1 MKKWQANSWRDF
13 PIKQQPTYADQEKL
27 KKVEKELGSYPPLI
41 FAGEALNLKNQLADV
56 VNGKAF
62 LLQGGDCA
70 ESFASFDAN
79 NIKNLFKVMMQ
90 MSVVLTFSGGCPVVK
105 VGRVAGQFAK
115 PRSSDFEEVNGIS
128 LPSYRGDIIN
138 DIDFNEKSRAA
149 KPKKLLKAYNQS
161 AATMNL
167 LRAFSRGGMADLNQV
182 HLWNTDF
189 VNDNTLGEK
198 YDEVSSKITEALNFM
213 KACGIT
219 SETTPNL
226 AQTNLFTSHEALLLN
241 YEQALTRKDS
251 ITGDWYNCAAHM
263 LWIGDRTRDL
273 KDAHIE
279 YFRGI
284 KNPIGCK
291 VGPSMKEDELI
302 QLIDTLN
309 PENEAGR
316 LNLIVRMG
324 ANKVGD
330 FYPKLLERVK
340 REGKNVLWSCDPMHG
355 NTIKA
360 DNGYK
365 TRDFEAILSEVKQFF
380 QIHKS
385 EGTYAGGIHLEMT
398 GQDVTECTGSA
409 SSGITT
415 EGLASRYHTQC
426 DPRLNADQALE
437 LSFMIAD
444 TLKEA
449 RKDLIV

>member
-1 MKKWQANSWRDF
+1 MNIWTPSSWRDF
-13 PIKQQPTYADQEKL
+13 PIKQQPTYSDLENL
-27 KKVEKELGSYPPLI
+27 KKIEAELASYPPLI
-41 FAGEALNLKNQLADV
+41 FAGEALNLKKQLAKV
-56 VNGKAF
+56 VNGEAF
-62 LLQGGDCA
+62 LIQGGDCA
-70 ESFASFDAN
+70 ESFSSFNAA
-79 NIKNLFKVMMQ
+79 NIKDLFKVMMQ
-90 MSVVLTFSGGCPVVK
+90 MAVVLTFSGGCPVVK

-115 PRSSDFEEVNGIS
+115 PRSTDFEEINGVS

-138 DIDFNEKSRAA
+138 DMDFTQSAREPNA
-149 KPKKLLKAYNQS
+149 KKLLKAYNQS

-182 HLWNTDF
+182 HLWNLDF
-189 VNDNTLGEK
+189 VSDNTLGAK
-198 YDEVSSKITEALNFM
+198 YEELSNKITQSLSFM

-219 SETTPNL
+219 SENTPQLNQTT
-226 AQTNLFTSHEALLLN
+226 LFTSHEALLLN
-241 YEQALTRKDS
+241 YEEALTRKDS
-251 ITGDWYNCAAHM
+251 ITGDWFNCSAHM
-263 LWIGDRTRDL
+263 LWIGDRTRELDG
-273 KDAHIE
+273 AHLE

-302 QLIDTLN
+302 RLIDALN

-324 ANKVGD
+324 AEKIEEY
-330 FYPKLLERVK
+330 FPKLLKKVES
-340 REGKNVLWSCDPMHG
+340 EGKKVLWSSDPMHG

-380 QIHKS
+380 QIHKAQGS
-385 EGTYAGGIHLEMT
+385 YAGGIHLEMT
-398 GQDVTECTGSA
+398 GQNVTECTGSK
-409 SSGITT
+409 SSAVTQDS
-415 EGLASRYHTQC
+415 LSSRYHTQC

-449 RKDLIV
+449 RKDLA

>member
-1 MKKWQANSWRDF
+1 MNIWTPNSWRDF
-13 PIKQQPTYADQEKL
+13 PIKQQPTYNDLEKL
-27 KKVEKELGSYPPLI
+27 AKVESELASYPPLI
-41 FAGEALNLKNQLADV
+41 FAGEALNLKKQLADV

-70 ESFASFDAN
+70 ESFTSFNAA
-79 NIKNLFKVMMQ
+79 NIKDLFKVMMQ
-90 MSVVLTFSGGCPVVK
+90 MAVVLTFSGGCPVVK

-115 PRSSDFEEVNGIS
+115 PRSADFEEIEGVS
-128 LPSYRGDIIN
+128 LPSYRGDIVN
-138 DIDFNEKSRAA
+138 DIAFTEKARNPRA
-149 KPKKLLKAYNQS
+149 KKLLKAYNQS

-182 HLWNTDF
+182 HIWNLDF
-189 VNDNTLGEK
+189 VKDNYLGAK
-198 YDEVSSKITEALNFM
+198 YEELANKISESLTFM

-219 SETTPNL
+219 SENTPQLNQTT
-226 AQTNLFTSHEALLLN
+226 LFTSHEALLLN
-241 YEQALTRKDS
+241 YEQALTRRDS
-251 ITGDWYNCAAHM
+251 ITGDWFNCAAHM

-309 PENEAGR
+309 PTNEAGR

-330 FYPKLLERVK
+330 FFPKLLQRVK
-340 REGKNVLWSCDPMHG
+340 AEGKNVLWSSDPMHG

-380 QIHKS
+380 QIHKA

-398 GQDVTECTGSA
+398 GQNVTECTGSA
-409 SSGITT
+409 SSAVTQ
-415 EGLASRYHTQC
+415 ESLSSRYHTQC

-449 RKDLIV
+449 RKDLA